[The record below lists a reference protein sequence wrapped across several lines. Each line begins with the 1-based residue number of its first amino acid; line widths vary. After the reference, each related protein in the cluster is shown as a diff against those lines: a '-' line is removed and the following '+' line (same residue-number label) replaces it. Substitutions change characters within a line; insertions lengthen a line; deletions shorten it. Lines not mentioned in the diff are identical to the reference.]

1 MKILEKLNVKEKIR
15 KFFTQKLEKPTIEQE
30 KKIKTEK
37 RKYSRI
43 VCITLPLQ
51 TKKNYMKLLPYLQ
64 SKKVI
69 EKDLNLTISEK
80 ILKI

>member
-37 RKYSRI
+37 R
-43 VCITLPLQ
+43 
-51 TKKNYMKLLPYLQ
+51 
-64 SKKVI
+64 
-69 EKDLNLTISEK
+69 
-80 ILKI
+80 